1 MNYKRELV
9 AVVLVFIAVGLFG
22 IASGDL
28 RFNSLFDSVF
38 VIISIIINLLGLFI
52 GLSIISK
59 SEKLLLKHGFYIHI
73 CYNIND
79 IFDVSFAKPPFST
92 KYKWLN
98 FTGSLLF
105 SMIFVLYTLG
115 VFIASLFIAHQATNF
130 LIR

>member
-1 MNYKRELV
+1 MDYKRESV
-9 AVVLVFIAVGLFG
+9 AVVLAFIAVGSFG

-28 RFNSLFDSVF
+28 RFNSLFDFVF
-38 VIISIIINLLGLFI
+38 VIISIIVCFLGFFI
-52 GLSIISK
+52 GFFIISK

-73 CYNIND
+73 HYNISD

-98 FTGSLLF
+98 FIGSLLLT
-105 SMIFVLYTLG
+105 MIFVLYMLG
-115 VFIASLFIAHQATNF
+115 MFIASLYIAHQATNF